1 MPSAAIHAC
10 AATLGF
16 SAQGLARA
24 YWREMQMSPGN
35 PATTGSTHALPAP
48 PVPDPARVALFL
60 DVDGTL
66 LEFAAHPD
74 AVLVEP
80 SLPLLLASLWQ
91 RLGGALAPVSGRP
104 LEQIDR
110 LLGLPPGGAAGLH
123 GAEWRGVDGIVVRDG
138 HDAGVLSALSRE
150 ATTQAASLPGVLVE
164 AKPNA
169 IALHYRNA
177 PSAAP
182 AVDRLASALAAQ
194 AGPAF
199 TLQRGDHVVELKP
212 AGADKGDAVARL
224 MREPPFRD
232 RVPWVIGDDHTD
244 EHAFAVARSL
254 GGTGVIV
261 GTRRP
266 TVASWALHDPAAV
279 RAWLVE
285 LLAAIPGEGEA

>member
-1 MPSAAIHAC
+1 MI
-10 AATLGF
+10 
-16 SAQGLARA
+16 
-24 YWREMQMSPGN
+24 PGN
-35 PATTGSTHALPAP
+35 PATTEPPPALPTP
-48 PVPDPARVALFL
+48 PVPDPACVALFL

-66 LEFAAHPD
+66 LEFAPHPD
-74 AVLVEP
+74 DVLVEP
-80 SLPLLLASLWQ
+80 SLPLLLMSLRQ

-123 GAEWRGVDGIVVRDG
+123 GAEWRGVDGVVARDA

-150 ATTQAASLPGVLVE
+150 ATAQAALLPGVLVE

-177 PSAAP
+177 PSFAL
-182 AVDRLASALAAQ
+182 AVDRLASVLAAQ
-194 AGPAF
+194 AGPGF
-199 TLQRGDHVVELKP
+199 SVQRGDHVVELKP
-212 AGADKGDAVARL
+212 AGTDKGDAVTRL
-224 MREPPFRD
+224 MREPPFRG
-232 RVPWVIGDDHTD
+232 RVPWVVGDDHTD

-266 TVASWALHDPAAV
+266 TVARWALQDPAAV

-285 LLAAIPGEGEA
+285 LLAAVPSEGEA